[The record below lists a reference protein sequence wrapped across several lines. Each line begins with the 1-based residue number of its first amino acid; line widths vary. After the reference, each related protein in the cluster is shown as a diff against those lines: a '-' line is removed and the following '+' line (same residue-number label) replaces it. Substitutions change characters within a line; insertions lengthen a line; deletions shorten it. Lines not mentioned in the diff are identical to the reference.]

1 MKNNKVKWWVLTIV
15 LLTII
20 TITVFRIDQ
29 IEENHQRTLTEID
42 ECIQINGVLE
52 VITQTGIF
60 SSSSTVNCE

>member
-42 ECIQINGVLE
+42 ECIQNNGALE
-52 VITQTGIF
+52 VITQNGLF